1 MAFRSMIP
9 PLGHYRLQRSH
20 PVQREQ
26 SGGNESPKKLV
37 LLAHPRFYLGGRY
50 LLTMGFPDFR
60 TYTIGDPQ
68 KPLQL
73 GQII

>member
-1 MAFRSMIP
+1 LVTTGYNGFILFNVSNPAEMN
-9 PLGHYRLQRSH
+9 PLKSWSRWPTQD
-20 PVQREQ
+20 
-26 SGGNESPKKLV
+26 
-37 LLAHPRFYLGGRY
+37 FIWGGRY

-60 TYTIGDPQ
+60 TYDIGDPQ